1 MNDHSQQQKKE
12 SILKSLAILG
22 FIGVV
27 ILIAWLSIQLVNV
40 IPGAFS
46 SLASLAEGL
55 NSRQQLAT
63 ETTDIKTISVT
74 SNSTLVNAK
83 ESVTASW
90 GEANVPGSFT
100 FSYKC
105 TNGVAIDLQG
115 VDGVRSITC
124 DTNYNIGN
132 VTNLTFTID
141 SEKDRYADVW
151 YTISFLGTNDT
162 TPRAA
167 GTAQLT
173 VINSDIKSV
182 LATTVSNEGE
192 VVTPGVEEIP
202 VVVTPEELPGTP
214 VIEAV
219 TESTPTPVAEVV
231 KPTVSAPTPTYEQQ
245 YTYTIP
251 VSDPNGR
258 VDLGARYLG
267 LGRIVG
273 NTFFAGAVKQDE
285 SGAMQFEVKNYGSK
299 TSGTWIYKVTLPSGD
314 TYTSPTQ
321 KALKPNERAVL
332 TVGFP
337 AVTVS
342 SHTFVVIVSEA
353 NDQVS
358 LNDSFQQ
365 KVTFVK

>member
-1 MNDHSQQQKKE
+1 MNDVSQQQKKD

-46 SLASLAEGL
+46 SLASLAESL

-115 VDGVRSITC
+115 VEGVRSITC

-132 VTNLTFTID
+132 VTSLTFTID

-162 TPRAA
+162 SPRAA

-173 VINSDIKSV
+173 VINSEIKSV
-182 LATTVSNEGE
+182 LATTVSNEE
-192 VVTPGVEEIP
+192 EVTPVFEETPIVEAPEVTSTP
-202 VVVTPEELPGTP
+202 VVETVAESTFAPVT
-214 VIEAV
+214 EAV
-219 TESTPTPVAEVV
+219 KPIVSTPA
-231 KPTVSAPTPTYEQQ
+231 PTYEQQ

-258 VDLGARYLG
+258 VDLGTRYLG

-273 NTFFAGAVKQDE
+273 DTFFAGTVKQDE
-285 SGAMQFEVKNYGSK
+285 SGAVQFEVKNYGSK
-299 TSGTWIYKVTLPSGD
+299 TSGTWTYKVTLPNGD
-314 TYTSPTQ
+314 TYTSSTQ
-321 KALKPNERAVL
+321 KALKPNERAIL

-337 AVTVS
+337 TVTVN
-342 SHTFVVIVSEA
+342 SHTFVVIVTEA
-353 NDQVS
+353 NDLVS

-365 KVTFVK
+365 KVTFAK